1 MPIIKTL
8 DTTFFSTWSTHMA
21 YVLGFMYAD
30 GNIIKNKRGACFISI
45 YSADRDLLEC
55 IQTYLQSNHK
65 LSRRKGARSDNFR
78 IQFGS
83 KVMYEDLLKIGLKPN
98 KTTRMKLPHVPVKFQ
113 GDFIRGYFDGDGNV
127 WSGLIHKD
135 RKTSHSTLRAVF
147 TSCSNPFLRSMERL
161 IYQKSGIHGVI
172 RKGLGNYYRLTYSMS
187 GALKLYKIMYNSLQS
202 PLFLKRKKAVFEN
215 FIQNRNMRV

>member
-8 DTTFFSTWSTHMA
+8 DKNFFATWTRHMA
-21 YVLGFMYAD
+21 YILGFIYAD

-45 YSADRDLLEC
+45 YSADQDLLQQMKA
-55 IQTYLQSNHK
+55 ILQSNHK
-65 LSRRKGARSDNFR
+65 VSRRKGIGRDNFR

-83 KVMYEDLLKIGLKPN
+83 KTMYEDLLKLGLKPN
-98 KTTRMKLPHVPVKFQ
+98 KTMRMKLPSIPAKFQ

-135 RKTSHSTLRAVF
+135 RTTSHTTLRSVF
-147 TSCSNPFLRSMERL
+147 TSCSSQFLISLETL
-161 IYQKSGIHGVI
+161 IYNKAHIHGVI
-172 RKGLGNYYRLTYSMS
+172 SKGLGNYYRLTYSMA

-202 PLFLKRKKAVFEN
+202 SLFLNRKKAVFEK
-215 FIQNRNMRV
+215 FIKIRNMRV